1 MSHDTHPMPIS
12 DDVLIRILDD
22 EASEQER
29 AAFRNLA
36 GGHAAAAR
44 LWELRESAER
54 FGDALAS
61 TPVLELPPMP
71 TIPMPTT
78 PIRRRWL
85 EAKAATV
92 ALLLI
97 SGAAVAMPG
106 TRAVTLDAAHT
117 VVSWITGAE
126 ETPTEIQP
134 VPGQATASFV
144 PSGAVFLLTI
154 ESVQESGSVV
164 LVRSQGADI
173 TARAAPDAELVVLP
187 GELLIRN
194 GGSNTDVLVSVPP
207 TVTDIRLRIGGV
219 LRPVSLEG
227 GAARVVIP
235 IR

>member
-1 MSHDTHPMPIS
+1 MSHDTHPMPIG
-12 DDVLIRILDD
+12 DDVLMRLLDD

-29 AAFRNLA
+29 AAFRNLE
-36 GGHAAAAR
+36 GHAASAR
-44 LWELRESAER
+44 LWELRESAKR
-54 FGDALAS
+54 FGDAVAS

-71 TIPMPTT
+71 TMPVPTT
-78 PIRRRWL
+78 PIKRRWL
-85 EAKAATV
+85 EAKAATI

-97 SGAAVAMPG
+97 SGAAVAMLG
-106 TRAVTLDAAHT
+106 TRAVTLDAART

-134 VPGQATASFV
+134 VPGRATVSFL
-144 PSGAVFLLTI
+144 PSGTVFVLTI

-164 LVRSQGADI
+164 FVRSQDADI
-173 TARAAPDAELVVLP
+173 TERAAPDAELVVLP

-235 IR
+235 TR